1 VSWEEL
7 EEADWSGLPAPV
19 VSLLQEI
26 AVRLDRLVREDESEA
41 IDLRALPIMT
51 DEDLQQLRDL
61 LGAGEVTA
69 TVHAMG
75 ATELE
80 ETAFP
85 GVWWVTYFG
94 ADGDVVAERIEVAWI
109 PDIAVAQAADVGA
122 GLRQLM
128 ERLPEAP
135 AAGPD
140 DGAEEGG
147 RPPPIQWNDD

>member
-1 VSWEEL
+1 MTWEEA
-7 EEADWSGLPAPV
+7 EADWSGLPGPV
-19 VSLLQEI
+19 VSLLQEV
-26 AVRLDRLVREDESEA
+26 AVRLDRLARGGEAEA

-51 DEDLQQLRDL
+51 EDDLQQMRDT

-94 ADGDVVAERIEVAWI
+94 ADGDMVAERIEVAWV
-109 PDIAVAQAADVGA
+109 PDILVAQAPDVRT
-122 GLRQLM
+122 GLGQLV

-135 AAGPD
+135 AGTGDGEDDAGPD
-140 DGAEEGG
+140 APHI
-147 RPPPIQWNDD
+147 RWNED